1 MTDKSNNDNSDLNTI
16 TLNEQW
22 QIEYWTDLLGC
33 TEPQLRSVIK
43 LVGNKLSE
51 VKKYFRQ

>member
-1 MTDKSNNDNSDLNTI
+1 MADNSDKKIPDTNI
-16 TLNEQW
+16 ISLNEEW
-22 QIEYWTDLLGC
+22 QIEYWTGLLDC

-51 VKKYFRQ
+51 VKKYFS

>member
-1 MTDKSNNDNSDLNTI
+1 MAHNLNKKIPDTTI
-16 TLNEQW
+16 ISLSEQS
-22 QIEYWTDLLGC
+22 QIEYWTNFLEC

-51 VKKYFRQ
+51 VKKYFS

>member
-1 MTDKSNNDNSDLNTI
+1 MADKLDKNNNDTNTI

-22 QIEYWTDLLGC
+22 EIEYWTGLLGC
-33 TEPQLRSVIK
+33 TESQLRSVIK

-51 VKKYFRQ
+51 VKKYFS

>member
-1 MTDKSNNDNSDLNTI
+1 MADESNKNNNETNTI
-16 TLNEQW
+16 SLNEEW
-22 QIEYWTDLLGC
+22 QIEYWTGLLGC

-51 VKKYFRQ
+51 VRKYFR